1 MIKDIILKSVKVL
14 LLFTVLTGVIY
25 PLVITG
31 IGQILFPYKSNGSLI
46 SLDNKVIGS
55 ELIAQKFEKDKYF
68 QSRPSFTDFT
78 SMPSGGSNLAI
89 ASLNYKDKSDSM
101 CNSFKEKNLLPK
113 ESPVPSEMMSY
124 SASGNDPHISR
135 MQSALLQ
142 VIRISKARNFDNN
155 KKVKLLNIIDTFTEK
170 PQFGILGEER
180 INVLMIN
187 LEIDKL

>member
-25 PLVITG
+25 PLAITA
-31 IGQILFPYKSNGSLI
+31 IGQIIMPFKSNGSLI

-55 ELIAQKFEKDKYF
+55 ELIAQKFENDKYF
-68 QSRPSFTDFT
+68 QSRPSSTDFT

-101 CNSFKEKNLLPK
+101 YTSFKQKNLLSK
-113 ESPVPSEMMSY
+113 ESSVPSEMMSY
-124 SASGNDPHISR
+124 SASGVDPHISK
-135 MQSALLQ
+135 QAALLQ
-142 VIRISKARNFDNN
+142 VNRITKARNFDESKRN
-155 KKVKLLNIIDTFTEK
+155 KILNIIDSFTEK
-170 PQFGILGEER
+170 PQFGILGAER

>member
-14 LLFTVLTGVIY
+14 LLFTIITGIIY
-25 PLVITG
+25 PLAITG

-55 ELIAQKFEKDKYF
+55 ELIAQKFEKDKYL

-124 SASGNDPHISR
+124 SASGNDPHISKNAVL
-135 MQSALLQ
+135 MQ
-142 VIRISKARNFDNN
+142 VNRILKARNFDDN

>member
-1 MIKDIILKSVKVL
+1 MIKDIIIKSVKVL

-25 PLVITG
+25 PLAITG

-55 ELIAQKFEKDKYF
+55 ELIAQKFENDKYF

-78 SMPSGGSNLAI
+78 SMPSAGSNLAI
-89 ASLNYKDKSDSM
+89 ASLNYKDKSYSM

-113 ESPVPSEMMSY
+113 DSPVPSEMMSY
-124 SASGNDPHISR
+124 SASGNDPHISKNAAL
-135 MQSALLQ
+135 MQ
-142 VIRISKARNFDNN
+142 VNRISKVRNFDDNR
-155 KKVKLLNIIDTFTEK
+155 KVKLINIIDTFTEK